1 MIVSSVIRTVSHKW
15 IFGEYF
21 VKKYSAMKTQKLSGL
36 ILAFITT
43 MISLTT
49 PRSTFGQGNSQT
61 DLQVDFYFAVAPL
74 YGTPDSAAF
83 LVNYIKSMQN
93 TNQPLVPLIYSGEI
107 ISATNAFS
115 YYPENS
121 TGNGIL
127 AGVHVHSTTTF
138 SLNNIT
144 WISTFPGSAFTNVF
158 SGTSFGSGNVG
169 ANGSVSYTS
178 GNADNVPLTDLWITP
193 GGGIGILLNPGESM
207 DEGLASFANANGP
220 NEQLTET
227 CIINGVTTSG
237 SIVLQ
242 VRPNLY
248 MTTDHTGIHLS
259 WEYWS
264 TTWPFILEQNLDL
277 CTTNWTTV
285 TNPQSYVNGI
295 RSVTVPNNGSN
306 MFFRLKY
313 QQ

>member
-1 MIVSSVIRTVSHKW
+1 M
-15 IFGEYF
+15 
-21 VKKYSAMKTQKLSGL
+21 KKYSAMKTQKLSGL

-61 DLQVDFYFAVAPL
+61 DLQVDFYFAVAPYRHTGL
-74 YGTPDSAAF
+74 RRLLGKLHQKHAEHEPAVGSTHLLWRDYFCDKC
-83 LVNYIKSMQN
+83 I
-93 TNQPLVPLIYSGEI
+93 LI
-107 ISATNAFS
+107 
-115 YYPENS
+115 YPENS

-127 AGVHVHSTTTF
+127 AGVNVHSTTTF

-158 SGTSFGSGNVG
+158 FGTSFGSGNVG
-169 ANGSVSYTS
+169 ANGSVSDTS

-295 RSVTVPNNGSN
+295 QSVTVPNNGSN
-306 MFFRLKY
+306 MFFRSKY